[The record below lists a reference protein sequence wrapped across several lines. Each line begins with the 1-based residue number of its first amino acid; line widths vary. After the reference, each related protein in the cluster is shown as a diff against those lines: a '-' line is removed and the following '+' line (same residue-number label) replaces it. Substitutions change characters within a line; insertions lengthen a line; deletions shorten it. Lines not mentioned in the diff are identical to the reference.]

1 MSEIGGVEEVLGS
14 FVTVLALVESIT
26 SETVGNSTRMA
37 KGVSIIKEVVICLI
51 TFSAGEEIGTIQAL
65 TDRTRFTVKSGEVDE
80 LIQGGVTVLT
90 IRCIN

>member
-37 KGVSIIKEVVICLI
+37 KGVSVVEEISIHLVA
-51 TFSAGEEIGTIQAL
+51 FSTCKEIGTIQAL

-80 LIQGGVTVLT
+80 LVQRGIAVLT
-90 IRCIN
+90 GRYA